1 MVNNKKKKAHP
12 VKLMDEARA
21 ELFSL
26 DAVNR
31 AEFISAIDDFE
42 LYGPAHAMVDTEK
55 IEGELYELKT
65 QSPTHWLRGFYF
77 HLQDGLYVITHIFAK
92 KTNKTPKAN
101 KEIGLT
107 RYKAFKEAM
116 TRAAIVKSKKSG
128 K

>member
-1 MVNNKKKKAHP
+1 MVKKKKKAYP
-12 VKLMDEARA
+12 VRLMDEARV
-21 ELFSL
+21 ELFDL

-42 LYGPAHAMVDTEK
+42 QFGPSHAMVDTEK

-92 KTNKTPKAN
+92 KN
-101 KEIGLT
+101 E
-107 RYKAFKEAM
+107 
-116 TRAAIVKSKKSG
+116 
-128 K
+128 